1 MASSLKDALE
11 VIKRVRDMAND
22 VCFNKHQCTRLAE
35 RFGEIGKALRQQ
47 DNINNLVDV
56 SDTNLLGSLEFDH
69 VLALLRKGEALVASY
84 RDRRT
89 AIPTI
94 LGRVDNPEAFKE
106 MHDEIDSLKAYLYLD
121 NDVILTSIPPEQ
133 STSESWEEQKDAL
146 LSHDS
151 ERDRD
156 EMLSKLQNLKLQQNQ
171 NDRIPSELGMVAADH
186 HVAVELERDR
196 DEMLSKLQNLK
207 LQQNQNDRI
216 PSELGMVAA
225 DHHVAVELEQ
235 VIKDKCKFNST
246 NSDTP
251 VNLPSYLSVKFSTV
265 SVDEAPI
272 KPLPSGSTKS
282 RKDDHLEG
290 KAAVHR
296 GKWLG
301 CDCAVKTFKS
311 SDHLWNKM
319 ELQKEVTSLMKLKHP
334 HITQLIGFAQDKEKT
349 YVLYEKMDGDLRQ
362 YMECRRSRSLVRRP
376 FNRTEEVNIITQIA
390 RGMYYLHRQ
399 GYVHGEL
406 KCTNVLVK
414 EVVNTGHVDVK
425 ISDFHCSRE
434 LGVEPITTDS
444 AWKHRA
450 RWSPPEAIINGKNMA
465 ASDDQLQK
473 ADVYSFGM
481 TCYEVV
487 TGNLPFQDI
496 FGDRLEKMI
505 LAGERPPL
513 PADLSEELK
522 FLIQKCWH
530 PKPHERPTFEGLC
543 YVLNMNPPNLTY
555 IQRLRQAFCGGDSVD
570 ADDLMEE
577 NWTDLL
583 KLQHQNPK
591 FLRPEEQV
599 NKETDADLPKCLMI
613 DPSLLQPVRSLGKGA
628 SAEVYEVAWIGCRF
642 AVKWLKSDH
651 ASKLRRE
658 VNLLKKLLHPH
669 VVRLVG
675 FSVLTSSRCGIVME
689 VMDQNLR
696 AYVDSRFAVNSP
708 LPQSEVLAII
718 TKVAMGME
726 YLHSR
731 GVAHGDLKGANVLV
745 RNTKAGRNMDIK
757 IVDFGLSQVLDEE
770 PTSRRSG
777 TGTGWWRAPEI
788 VSNSSLKQVDL
799 MAADVYSFGM
809 MCYEVVTGMSPYSD
823 LRTKSYG
830 LVEALVLGGVHPD
843 FKNAKMVDG
852 LKALLDKCYS
862 VDPRNRPTFSEI
874 REQLAGFSPQH

>member
-1 MASSLKDALE
+1 MDNWQDNLPLDSGKKMASSLKNALE
-11 VIKRVRDMAND
+11 IIKHVRDMAND

-47 DNINNLVDV
+47 DNIINTVDV

-106 MHDEIDSLKAYLYLD
+106 IHDEIDSLKAYLYLD
-121 NDVILTSIPPEQ
+121 NDFIFTGIPEQ
-133 STSESWEEQKDAL
+133 STSESWEKQKDAL

-151 ERDRD
+151 ERDRE
-156 EMLSKLQNLKLQQNQ
+156 EMLSKLQNLELQQTQ
-171 NDRIPSELGMVAADH
+171 
-186 HVAVELERDR
+186 
-196 DEMLSKLQNLK
+196 K
-207 LQQNQNDRI
+207 DRI

-235 VIKDKCKFNST
+235 VIKDKCNFNST

-251 VNLPSYLSVKFSTV
+251 VILPSYLSVKFSTV

-272 KPLPSGSTKS
+272 KPLPSGSKKS
-282 RKDDHLEG
+282 REDDHLEG

-311 SDHLWNKM
+311 SDHHWNKM

-362 YMECRRSRSLVRRP
+362 YMECRRSKSLFRRP

-434 LGVEPITTDS
+434 LGVEPIKTDS
-444 AWKHRA
+444 AWKHRP
-450 RWSPPEAIINGKNMA
+450 RWSPPEAIINGKNL
-465 ASDDQLQK
+465 ASDVQLQK

-496 FGDRLEKMI
+496 RGDRLEKMI

-522 FLIQKCWH
+522 LLIQECWD
-530 PKPHERPTFEGLC
+530 PEPHNRPTFEELC
-543 YVLNMNPPNLTY
+543 YVLNMNPPNFTY
-555 IQRLRQAFCGGDSVD
+555 IQRLRQAFCGGDPVE
-570 ADDLMEE
+570 ADDLIQED
-577 NWTDLL
+577 WTSLL
-583 KLQHQNPK
+583 ELQRKNPK
-591 FLRPEEQV
+591 FLRTEEQV
-599 NKETDADLPKCLMI
+599 SKEIDAAEADLPKCLMI
-613 DPSLLQPVRSLGKGA
+613 EPRLLQPVRLLGKGA
-628 SAEVYEVAWIGCRF
+628 SAKVYEVAWIGCRF

-658 VNLLKKLLHPH
+658 VNLLQKLLHPH

-675 FSVLTSSRCGIVME
+675 FSVIMSSRCGIVME
-689 VMDQNLR
+689 VMDQSLR
-696 AYVDSRFAVNSP
+696 AYVDSRFSAKSP

-731 GVAHGDLKGANVLV
+731 GVTHGDLKGENVLV

-757 IVDFGLSQVLDEE
+757 IVDFGLSQVLDQE

-777 TGTGWWRAPEI
+777 TGTGWWRAPEV
-788 VSNSSLKQVDL
+788 VSNSGLKQVDL

-809 MCYEVVTGMSPYSD
+809 VCYEVVTGMSPYSYLIKNHVSD
-823 LRTKSYG
+823 EVVKT
-830 LVEALVLGGVHPD
+830 LVLNGSPPKFENV
-843 FKNAKMVDG
+843 KMVDG

-862 VDPRNRPTFSEI
+862 LDPRNRPTFSEI
-874 REQLAGFSPQH
+874 REQLASFPPQH

>member
-11 VIKRVRDMAND
+11 IVKHVTDMAND

-47 DNINNLVDV
+47 DNIVHPVDV

-84 RDRRT
+84 RDGRT

-121 NDVILTSIPPEQ
+121 NDVILTSIPEQ

-151 ERDRD
+151 ERDR
-156 EMLSKLQNLKLQQNQ
+156 E
-171 NDRIPSELGMVAADH
+171 
-186 HVAVELERDR
+186 
-196 DEMLSKLQNLK
+196 EMLSKLQNLK

-251 VNLPSYLSVKFSTV
+251 LILPSYLSVKFSTV

-272 KPLPSGSTKS
+272 KPLPSGSKKS

-311 SDHLWNKM
+311 SDHHWNKM

-334 HITQLIGFAQDKEKT
+334 HITQLIGFAKDKEKT

-362 YMECRRSRSLVRRP
+362 YMECRRSRSMFRRP

-390 RGMYYLHRQ
+390 RGMFYLHRQ

-406 KCTNVLVK
+406 KCTNVLIK
-414 EVVNTGHVDVK
+414 EVVNAGHVDVK

-444 AWKHRA
+444 AWKHRS
-450 RWSPPEAIINGKNMA
+450 RWSPPEAIIDGKNL

-496 FGDRLEKMI
+496 RGDRLEKMI

-522 FLIQKCWH
+522 LLIQKCWH

-543 YVLNMNPPNLTY
+543 YVLNMNPPNMTY
-555 IQRLRQAFCGGDSVD
+555 IQRLRQAFCGGDPVE

-577 NWTDLL
+577 DWTALL
-583 KLQHQNPK
+583 KLQRQNPK
-591 FLRPEEQV
+591 FPRPEEQV
-599 NKETDADLPKCLMI
+599 NKETDAADADLPKCLMI
-613 DPSLLQPVRSLGKGA
+613 DPWHLQPVRPLGKGA

-658 VNLLKKLLHPH
+658 VNLLQKLLHPH

-675 FSVLTSSRCGIVME
+675 FSVIMSSRCGIVME
-689 VMDQNLR
+689 VMDQTLR
-696 AYVDSRFAVNSP
+696 AYVDSRFAAKSP
-708 LPQSEVLAII
+708 LPQSEVLAIL

-731 GVAHGDLKGANVLV
+731 GVTHGDLKGANVLV

-757 IVDFGLSQVLDEE
+757 IVDFGLSQILDQE

-777 TGTGWWRAPEI
+777 TGTGWWRAPEV
-788 VSNSSLKQVDL
+788 VSNLDLNHVDL

-809 MCYEVVTGMSPYSD
+809 MCYEVVTGMSPYSNM
-823 LRTKSYG
+823 SYE
-830 LVEALVLGGVHPD
+830 LAETLVLNGRHPD
-843 FKNAKMVDG
+843 FKNVKMVDG

-862 VDPRNRPTFSEI
+862 LEPRNRPTFSEI
-874 REQLAGFSPQH
+874 REQLASFSPQH